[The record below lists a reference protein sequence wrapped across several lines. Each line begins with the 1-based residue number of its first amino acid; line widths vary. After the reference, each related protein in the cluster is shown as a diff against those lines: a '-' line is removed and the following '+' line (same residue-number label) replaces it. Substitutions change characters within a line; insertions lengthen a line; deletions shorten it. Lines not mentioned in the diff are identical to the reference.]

1 MTAPTTTPAFTRRIY
16 LAFYPRGAGSFSGV
30 PQLTIIHI
38 PRHHPHVLVT
48 IAGDRR
54 WSFLRID
61 LSETSLGDFTMFRF
75 T

>member
-38 PRHHPHVLVT
+38 PCDHPHVLVT
-48 IAGDRR
+48 IAGD
-54 WSFLRID
+54 
-61 LSETSLGDFTMFRF
+61 
-75 T
+75 